1 MNPVNIEDERAKLLD
16 YVPALEVVRGDT
28 VESIHHAAVAIVDVS
43 GRLIASLG
51 NPQVVTYMR
60 STAKPL
66 QSLPLLESGAPAQFN
81 LSEKEIALVC
91 ASHTGTDMHVR
102 VAQGILKKIG
112 LSESDLKCGTHPP
125 FDRAKADEL
134 VRSGQEPTP
143 IRHNCSGKHAGMLA
157 YARHMNYPVGSYL
170 EMSSPVQKEIISAV
184 TEMTG
189 VTPSMGVD
197 GCSAP
202 NFALPLQAAAWAY
215 AKLANP
221 ASLPPER
228 AAACGTAVQAMIN
241 HPELVAGEGRFD
253 THVMRAGRGQLV
265 SKGGAEGF
273 QGIGI
278 FPGVL
283 GPDALA
289 YGVAIKIADGA
300 YVHRSVSII
309 ALSVLHQIGIR
320 IEQKDQDQ
328 ELEPFQT
335 YRVHNCRSLQV
346 GEVRA
351 NFHLTFQMRS

>member
-1 MNPVNIEDERAKLLD
+1 MNLANNQDEMAKLLD
-16 YVPALEVVRGDT
+16 YVPAVEVVRGDT

-43 GRLIASLG
+43 GRLVASLG

-66 QSLPLLESGAPAQFN
+66 QALPLLESGAPAQLDF
-81 LSEKEIALVC
+81 SEKEIALVC

-102 VAQGILKKIG
+102 VAQGILNKIG

-125 FDRAKADEL
+125 FDRAIAEEL

-143 IRHNCSGKHAGMLA
+143 IRHNCSGKHVGMLA
-157 YARHMNYPVGSYL
+157 YARHMNYPVGAYL
-170 EMSSPVQKEIISAV
+170 EMTSPVQKEIVYAV

-189 VTPSMGVD
+189 VTPFIGVD

-202 NFALPLQAAAWAY
+202 NFAMPLHAAAWAY
-215 AKLANP
+215 AKLADP
-221 ASLPPER
+221 TSLPPER

-253 THVMRAGRGQLV
+253 THIMRAGQGKLV

-283 GPDALA
+283 GPDGPA

-300 YVHRSVSII
+300 NVHRSVGII
-309 ALSVLHQIGIR
+309 ALSVLHQIGLR

-328 ELEPFQT
+328 ELEPFQI
-335 YRVHNCRSLQV
+335 YRVHNYRGLDV

-351 NFHLTFQMRS
+351 NFQLNFSDA

>member
-1 MNPVNIEDERAKLLD
+1 MNLANMEDERAKLLD

-43 GRLIASLG
+43 GRLVASLG
-51 NPQVVTYMR
+51 NPHVVTYMR

-66 QSLPLLESGAPAQFN
+66 QALPLLESGAPAQFDF
-81 LSEKEIALVC
+81 SEKEIALVC
-91 ASHTGTDMHVR
+91 ASHSGTDMHVR
-102 VAQGILKKIG
+102 VAQGILNKIG

-125 FDRAKADEL
+125 FDRAIAEEL

-157 YARHMNYPVGSYL
+157 YARHMNYSVDAYL
-170 EMSSPVQKEIISAV
+170 EMSSPVQKGIVSAV
-184 TEMTG
+184 TAMTG
-189 VTPSMGVD
+189 VTPFMGVD

-202 NFALPLQAAAWAY
+202 NFAVPLYAAAWAY
-215 AKLANP
+215 AKLADP
-221 ASLPPER
+221 ASLPPEC
-228 AAACGTAVQAMIN
+228 AAASGTAVRAMIN

-253 THVMRAGRGQLV
+253 THLMRAGRGQLV

-283 GPDALA
+283 GPDRPA

-300 YVHRSVSII
+300 NVHRSVSIV
-309 ALSVLHQIGIR
+309 ALSVLHQIGLR
-320 IEQKDQDQ
+320 IEQEDRDQ
-328 ELEPFQT
+328 ELELFQT
-335 YRVHNCRSLQV
+335 YRVHNCRGLDV
-346 GEVRA
+346 GEARA
-351 NFHLTFQMRS
+351 NIQLNFTDT

>member
-1 MNPVNIEDERAKLLD
+1 MHLVNMEDERAKVLD
-16 YVPALEVVRGDT
+16 YEPAVEVVRGDT

-66 QSLPLLESGAPAQFN
+66 QSLPLLESGASAQFD

-102 VAQGILKKIG
+102 VAQGILNKTG

-125 FDRAKADEL
+125 FDRATAEEL
-134 VRSGQEPTP
+134 GRSGQEPTP

-157 YARHMNYPVGSYL
+157 YARHMNYPVGAYL
-170 EMSSPVQKEIISAV
+170 EMSSPVQKEIVSAV

-189 VTPSMGVD
+189 VTPFMGVD

-202 NFALPLQAAAWAY
+202 NFAVPLHAAAWAY
-215 AKLANP
+215 ARLADP
-221 ASLPPER
+221 ASLSLER
-228 AAACGTAVQAMIN
+228 AAACGTAVRAMMN

-253 THVMRAGRGQLV
+253 THLMRAGQGQLV

-278 FPGVL
+278 FPGML
-283 GPDALA
+283 GPDDPA
-289 YGVAIKIADGA
+289 YGMAIKVADGA

-309 ALSVLHQIGIR
+309 ALSVLDQIGLR
-320 IEQKDQDQ
+320 IGQKDQDQ

-335 YRVHNCRSLQV
+335 YRAHNHRGLDV

-351 NFHLTFQMRS
+351 NFQLNFSDL

>member
-1 MNPVNIEDERAKLLD
+1 MNPANVEDERAKLLG
-16 YVPALEVVRGDT
+16 YVPAVQVVRGDT

-66 QSLPLLESGAPAQFN
+66 QSLPLLESGAPAQFDF
-81 LSEKEIALVC
+81 SEKEIALIC

-102 VAQGILKKIG
+102 VAQGILNKIG

-125 FDRAKADEL
+125 FDRAKAEEL

-170 EMSSPVQKEIISAV
+170 EMTSPVQKRINLAV

-189 VTPSMGVD
+189 VTPFMGID

-202 NFALPLQAAAWAY
+202 NFAVSLYAAAWAY
-215 AKLANP
+215 AKLADP

-228 AAACGTAVQAMIN
+228 AVASGTAVRAMIN
-241 HPELVAGEGRFD
+241 HPELVGGEGRFD
-253 THVMRAGRGQLV
+253 THLMRAGRGELV

-278 FPGVL
+278 YPGVL
-283 GPDALA
+283 GPDSPA

-300 YVHRSVSII
+300 YVHRSVSIV
-309 ALSVLHQIGIR
+309 ALRVLNQIGLR
-320 IEQKDQDQ
+320 IEHEDRDQ

-335 YRVHNCRSLQV
+335 YRVHNYSGLDV

-351 NFHLTFQMRS
+351 NFQLNFSDT